1 MKLTT
6 LTAILLMSLFA
17 VSASLGAGDSTYLEE
32 RSARLH
38 QGVADT
44 SQTQGPSIMDT
55 ERIQYREL
63 QRPSDQERW
72 WK

>member
-17 VSASLGAGDSTYLEE
+17 ASASLGAGDSTYLEA
-32 RSARLH
+32 RSARLQ
-38 QGVADT
+38 QGIADT
-44 SQTQGPSIMDT
+44 SQPQAPGIMDT
-55 ERIQYREL
+55 KRIQHRE
-63 QRPSDQERW
+63 QHRSGAQERW